1 MSKRFGPLAFKGSTQ
16 EKSLSEI
23 FHFGYGKAAND
34 PAGAGVP
41 DRVGS
46 GACLRSVVIMAKRLW
61 LLQKRN
67 NWALEFSDNDKRLL
81 TVVGISASEGVQKDR
96 DSDA

>member
-1 MSKRFGPLAFKGSTQ
+1 MVEFRGSTQ
-16 EKSLSEI
+16 EKSPSEI
-23 FHFGYGKAAND
+23 FRFGYRKASND
-34 PAGAGVP
+34 KKVP

-67 NWALEFSDNDKRLL
+67 NWGLWTSPTTIR
-81 TVVGISASEGVQKDR
+81 GC
-96 DSDA
+96 